1 MNVAS
6 AEAIVFEKLVPEL
19 RSEGYDVF
27 LNPGKELVP
36 NFLGS
41 YRPDLIALRDDKNL
55 VVEVKARSSSS
66 DPTDLDALAK
76 LFEGQSGWELRV
88 FWINPNQDRNDPEL
102 QSDEDISAR
111 LEEIARMRAAGFN
124 DSAMLLCWATFEAV
138 GRRLMQE
145 QFSRPQTPGRLVQVL
160 ASEGYVTPDEA
171 DFLRRSASL
180 RNRLI
185 HGELSTHVDSSA
197 VQTFLGILE
206 SLAEPALAPRPGL

>member
-1 MNVAS
+1 MNVAA

-36 NFLGS
+36 SFLGS
-41 YRPDLIALRDDKNL
+41 FQPDLIALRDDKNL
-55 VVEVKARSSSS
+55 VVEVKTERSDSSPS
-66 DPTDLDALAK
+66 GLDALAK
-76 LFEGQSGWELRV
+76 LFEGQSRWELRV
-88 FWINPNQDRNDPEL
+88 FWVNPIQDRNDPEL
-102 QSDEDISAR
+102 QSDESISAR
-111 LEEIARMRAAGFN
+111 LEEISRMRAAGFY
-124 DSAMLLCWATFEAV
+124 DSAMLLCWATFEAI
-138 GRRLMQE
+138 GRRLMHE

-171 DFLRRSASL
+171 DFLRRSALL

-185 HGELSTHVDSSA
+185 HGDLSAHADSN
-197 VQTFLGILE
+197 VVETFLKILD